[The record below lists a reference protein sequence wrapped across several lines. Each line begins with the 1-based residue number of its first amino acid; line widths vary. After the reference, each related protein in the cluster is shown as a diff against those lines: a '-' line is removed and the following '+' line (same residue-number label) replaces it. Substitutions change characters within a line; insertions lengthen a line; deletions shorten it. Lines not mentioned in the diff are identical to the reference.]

1 MESNQDMTSFLSKEN
16 NTFNGVTPSQIDAF
30 DDVTHEIKKI
40 RLDEEEESVVAAT
53 TAVVMDDPSD
63 ENVSTKIQIKRK
75 IPKCRRGPK
84 IKHPL
89 KCRECGKIF
98 TDTSNRRKHE
108 KNRVCSAS
116 KAQDDLS
123 TCIKAHYESIYARL
137 TEVYADIAK
146 HMEKALGKTTFEQ
159 NRSYLLDESFQL
171 MTRSWISERFNMLAC
186 LATIEETESMELDT
200 DANVENL

>member
-1 MESNQDMTSFLSKEN
+1 MESNQVMSNFPSEGN

-30 DDVTHEIKKI
+30 YDVTHEIKKI
-40 RLDEEEESVVAAT
+40 RLEEEEESVVAAT
-53 TAVVMDDPSD
+53 IASVMDDPSD

-75 IPKCRRGPK
+75 TPKCRRGPK

-146 HMEKALGKTTFEQ
+146 HMEALGKTTFEQ
-159 NRSYLLDESFQL
+159 NRSYLLDESFLL
-171 MTRSWISERFNMLAC
+171 MTRSWISERFNILTC
-186 LATIEETESMELDT
+186 LEAIEKTESTELDV